1 MLLSA
6 LETEREKKRRRRGR
20 VEKKLL
26 DGICRRSLTRYD
38 DYCERGRREG
48 RKLPANNSKDLKGRS
63 QRMKDNKS
71 FPECQGYFRQQ
82 KNPRDFVVQH
92 VRGCG
97 RNIHFLKGKIRRT
110 INIFPSC
117 LKGKGGHQL
126 PPLGPFFHPPPF
138 PFSSPPIQIMGN
150 FTIHG
155 SLSPLPT
162 VTPLRPRLLVI
173 TVHAVIVPP
182 LSSSSPLLSTV
193 NQDQFGRVGKAYTTL

>member
-1 MLLSA
+1 M
-6 LETEREKKRRRRGR
+6 
-20 VEKKLL
+20 L

-138 PFSSPPIQIMGN
+138 PLFLSSHPNYGQ
-150 FTIHG
+150 FYY
-155 SLSPLPT
+155 SRLS
-162 VTPLRPRLLVI
+162 
-173 TVHAVIVPP
+173 
-182 LSSSSPLLSTV
+182 LSSSHGDASSPSPLGNNGARSNCPSPPLLFPLLSTV